1 MVRKKQ
7 EWRTISVNENIYNRL
22 EEDRKHFEKTIKG
35 GKWSLNDAM
44 VERQKILDQ
53 FKGADNKDYTNLCD
67 YCKESKECEKLADGD
82 YICKDCKNEAESEHS
97 KP

>member
-7 EWRTISVNENIYNRL
+7 EWRTISISENIYNRL

-53 FKGADNKDYTNLCD
+53 FKGAGGFKAL
-67 YCKESKECEKLADGD
+67 K
-82 YICKDCKNEAESEHS
+82 
-97 KP
+97 

>member
-35 GKWSLNDAM
+35 GKWSMNDAL

-53 FKGADNKDYTNLCD
+53 FK
-67 YCKESKECEKLADGD
+67 
-82 YICKDCKNEAESEHS
+82 EAGGFSAL
-97 KP
+97 K